1 MTGIIQEMDHFSMD
15 DGVSGMMRVD
25 YPGSWTQVGWLCLWW
40 GLVVCAGGEGAF
52 AQSAPSPD
60 YATSVDLLYPNSD
73 VKPAARRLTGKDWLK
88 IIRERIPPLTHERGG
103 RWPMIL
109 MSGAGFEPLSVEEIR
124 MLLARGITQHLELNT
139 AALPA
144 ARRLKE
150 AGAPVILFDGR
161 NGAWPYDLEKEKSQW
176 AHQYPA
182 ELKVDAR
189 WRDLPSPALFRGWAV
204 AADQL
209 RATLKTFR
217 QEQISVDALWLDYE
231 NEPSMADYYAALLSP
246 TSRALLPEQ
255 AMVNAEAFRLYCRQ
269 LWVQLLSTYV
279 AGPAREIFPRLS
291 ITNWVVTLSSVERPV
306 LGWTDEPHP
315 PMGPTLFTATNPIAY
330 GIDTAFLA
338 LWKKEYPLDQAHVD
352 QFYTHI
358 LLRQVSADS
367 ANRQKQAPYMASIP
381 WVSRWVADHTDKKVP
396 IMSRDRYREVLR
408 HLWLRGIDGMQVFN
422 PIHALDKIGMAIAE
436 VEDAATIY
444 NEMLAYRD
452 FLEKGVPINLDYP
465 AIQAEDVI
473 WSGLR
478 YQDEAIVRVFW
489 PRKTIAPLEMEPW
502 PGKKVT
508 LNNPVR
514 GATYRL
520 HHEKKDDTIQIVS
533 VYR

>member
-1 MTGIIQEMDHFSMD
+1 MIQVDC
-15 DGVSGMMRVD
+15 SGPWAR
-25 YPGSWTQVGWLCLWW
+25 VGWFCLLWS
-40 GLVVCAGGEGAF
+40 VMVCAGGELAA
-52 AQSAPSPD
+52 AQSDALPS
-60 YATSVDLLYPNSD
+60 YATSADLLYPNTD
-73 VKPAARRLTGKDWLK
+73 VQPAASRLTGKDWLK
-88 IIRERIPPLTHERGG
+88 IIRERIPPLTHERGK

-109 MSGAGFEPLSVEEIR
+109 ISGAGFEPLSVEEIQ
-124 MLLARGITQHLELNT
+124 MMLARGFTQHVELKPSGI
-139 AALPA
+139 AA

-150 AGAPVILFDGR
+150 AGAPIILFDGGE
-161 NGAWPYDLEKEKSQW
+161 GAWPYNLVKEKSQW

-182 ELKVDAR
+182 DLKVNAR
-189 WRDLPSPALFRGWAV
+189 WRDLPSPALFSGWAV

-209 RATLKTFR
+209 RATLKLFR
-217 QEQISVDALWLDYE
+217 EEQIPVDAIWLDHE
-231 NEPSMADYYAALLSP
+231 NEPSMADYYATLLSP

-255 AMVNAEAFRLYCRQ
+255 AMVNEESFRLYCRQ

-279 AGPAREIFPRLS
+279 AGPAREIFPHLS
-291 ITNWVVTLSSVERPV
+291 ITNWVVTLSSVETPV

-315 PMGPTLFTATNPIAY
+315 SMGPTLFTATNPIAY

-338 LWKKEYPLDQAHVD
+338 LWKKEYPLDQEHVD

-381 WVSRWVADHTDKKVP
+381 WVGRWVADFMDKKVP

-444 NEMLAYRD
+444 NEMLAYRE
-452 FLEKGVPINLDYP
+452 FLEKGVPINLNYP
-465 AIQAEDVI
+465 MIQAEGAI

-489 PRKTIAPLEMEPW
+489 PGKIIGSLVIEPW
-502 PGKKVT
+502 PGRKVT
-508 LNNPVR
+508 VNNPVR
-514 GATYRL
+514 GTTYRL
-520 HHEKKDDTIQIVS
+520 HYEKKDDTIQIVS